1 MLPVMIALVMLCLLI
16 LFGVSLIVIC
26 VKRRKKKRRNREFEI
41 SSSETPELT
50 YEISISQYISMG
62 KMTDEKQENLTIISS
77 SETPEH
83 IYEEPDT
90 SISQFNQK
98 LSTLKMSNENH
109 EDLTVVEKN
118 VAYGSFDSIP
128 AATIKQC
135 TY

>member
-41 SSSETPELT
+41 SSFETPELT
-50 YEISISQYISMG
+50 YDIPAISISQYISME
-62 KMTDEKQENLTIISS
+62 KMTDEKQKKLTLISS

-83 IYEEPDT
+83 TYEEPDT

-98 LSTLKMSNENH
+98 FSTLKMRDENH
-109 EDLTVVEKN
+109 KDSIMVEEN
-118 VAYGSFDSIP
+118 VAYGSFVVHLHNYIV
-128 AATIKQC
+128 
-135 TY
+135 

>member
-109 EDLTVVEKN
+109 EDLTVVEEN
-118 VAYGSFDSIP
+118 VAYGSFNSIP

>member
-41 SSSETPELT
+41 
-50 YEISISQYISMG
+50 
-62 KMTDEKQENLTIISS
+62 NS

-83 IYEEPDT
+83 TYEEPDT
-90 SISQFNQK
+90 SISHFNQK
-98 LSTLKMSNENH
+98 LSTLKMSDESH
-109 EDLTVVEKN
+109 KDSIMVEEN
-118 VAYGSFDSIP
+118 VAYRSFNSIP
-128 AATIKQC
+128 AATIKQS